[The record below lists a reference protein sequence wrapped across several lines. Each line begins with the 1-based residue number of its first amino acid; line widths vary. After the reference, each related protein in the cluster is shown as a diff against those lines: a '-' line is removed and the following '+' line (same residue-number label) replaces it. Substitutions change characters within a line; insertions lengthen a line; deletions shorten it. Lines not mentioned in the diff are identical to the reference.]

1 MSTSFYLNVS
11 NFALLS
17 LGLQFYGYS
26 GIVYGRIKMSF
37 GDNYGCFIQ
46 CILLKQAEIDFVM
59 LANVFDSGS

>member
-37 GDNYGCFIQ
+37 GDN
-46 CILLKQAEIDFVM
+46 
-59 LANVFDSGS
+59 NVVLSNVYF